1 MKRLWLTGLMC
12 GLLFILSSVT
22 EIAQGATLSVKLAWL
37 AVTTNVNGT
46 PITGVTYNA
55 YRSGSTPTGT
65 QDLATRVKVNS
76 SPISALIYTDTVPL
90 DTAKVYFYDVT
101 AVSSAGIEGG
111 KSSTAKVDPKDYL
124 PNAPGGV
131 TFQITVNVTI
141 P

>member
-1 MKRLWLTGLMC
+1 MKKLWLVGMM
-12 GLLFILSSVT
+12 LLLTAVA

-55 YRSGSTPTGT
+55 YRSGSTPAGT

-90 DTAKVYFYDVT
+90 DATKVYFYDVT

-111 KSSTAKVDPKDYL
+111 KSSTVKVDSKDYL